1 MSTTQRTSFGQLA
14 AIAVGAVYVVVGI
27 AGFVA
32 TGFVGFV
39 TNTGDTLLGFD
50 INPMHNLVHLGIG
63 AYLLLMSRFDTSVT
77 EGALIGGGLVY
88 LLAAYLGFTNHLQII
103 SINSGG
109 ASDNFLHLVS
119 GLAAFGAGLASG
131 IHTNSV
137 RQAEAG

>member
-1 MSTTQRTSFGQLA
+1 MSRTQRTSLGQLVA
-14 AIAVGAVYVVVGI
+14 MALGAVYVVVGI
-27 AGFVA
+27 AGFVV

-39 TNTGDTLLGFD
+39 TNTSDTLLGFD

-63 AYLLLMSRFDTSVT
+63 AYLLLMSRFNTSVT
-77 EGALIGGGLVY
+77 EGALIGVGLVY

-109 ASDNFLHLVS
+109 ASENFNHVAS
-119 GLAAFGAGLASG
+119 GLAALGAGLVSG
-131 IHTNSV
+131 IHSNSV